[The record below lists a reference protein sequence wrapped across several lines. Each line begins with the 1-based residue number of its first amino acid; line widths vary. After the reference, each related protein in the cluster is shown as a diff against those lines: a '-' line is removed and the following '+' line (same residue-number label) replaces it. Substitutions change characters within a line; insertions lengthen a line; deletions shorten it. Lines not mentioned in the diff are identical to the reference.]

1 MLLALTGHHTPDDT
15 IRIQINDIYAHLFAL
30 NRKPNHSDREQQQIR
45 AMERLISN
53 AITRKDIP
61 AYSLQQVVELPVAEA
76 KQIFGP
82 KLEEWQVL
90 NRIREAVT
98 NKCVLRLA

>member
-1 MLLALTGHHTPDDT
+1 MNYVSSPDDI
-15 IRIQINDIYAHLFAL
+15 IRIQINDIYAYLFAL
-30 NRKPNHSDREQQQIR
+30 NRKQCLSNQEKQQIR
-45 AMERLISN
+45 AIERLISN

-76 KQIFGP
+76 KRIFGP

>member
-1 MLLALTGHHTPDDT
+1 MNHASSPDDT
-15 IRIQINDIYAHLFAL
+15 IRIQINDIYAYLFSL

-45 AMERLISN
+45 VMERLISN

-61 AYSLQQVVELPVAEA
+61 AYSLQQIVELPVAEA
-76 KQIFGP
+76 ERIFGP

-98 NKCVLRLA
+98 SKCVLRLA

>member
-1 MLLALTGHHTPDDT
+1 MNYVSSPDDI
-15 IRIQINDIYAHLFAL
+15 IRIQINDIYAYLFSL
-30 NRKPNHSDREQQQIR
+30 NRKPNHSDMEQQQIR
-45 AMERLISN
+45 AIEHLISN

-76 KQIFGP
+76 KRIFGP

>member
-1 MLLALTGHHTPDDT
+1 MNHANVPDDT
-15 IRIQINDIYAHLFAL
+15 IRVQINDIYAYLFSL

-45 AMERLISN
+45 AIERLISN

-76 KQIFGP
+76 KRIFGP
-82 KLEEWQVL
+82 KLEEWQIL

>member
-1 MLLALTGHHTPDDT
+1 MNYVSSPDDT
-15 IRIQINDIYAHLFAL
+15 IRIQINDIYAYLFSL
-30 NRKPNHSDREQQQIR
+30 NRQPNHSDREQQQIR

-98 NKCVLRLA
+98 SKCVLRTA